1 MENLWVTKTL
11 FYIELVKAKQLVYLE
26 LQFIHISPHLS
37 WMRPAIL
44 FQNLIG
50 QQLQFHSLQ
59 IYCFQ
64 TWSPDLTNSSSLI
77 KFIHISLHC
86 GWMKHAISFE
96 NPVGQQTS
104 TIPLIEL
111 SFKKECNVE
120 DKSMPLFLPN
130 RIIVMHVMHFQFPS
144 YWSFAQ

>member
-1 MENLWVTKTL
+1 MLKR
-11 FYIELVKAKQLVYLE
+11 F
-26 LQFIHISPHLS
+26 
-37 WMRPAIL
+37 
-44 FQNLIG
+44 
-50 QQLQFHSLQ
+50 
-59 IYCFQ
+59 
-64 TWSPDLTNSSSLI
+64 SSLFCNGKNVI
-77 KFIHISLHC
+77 DRIFFHILTLLMLFVLNFNLFKWISLHC

-96 NPVGQQTS
+96 NPVGQQPS

-144 YWSFAQ
+144 YWSFCTVGKVGELVLTTSLDFYKPLV